1 MIEPIAAIGFDEAA
15 AIAEPGAAGKGAAS
29 FVDWFDKELMQANQ
43 MIDAANVQVQRFAA
57 GENVP
62 VHHLMLALEEAK
74 VAFQLMAQVRTR
86 LLEGYQEVMRM
97 QI

>member
-1 MIEPIAAIGFDEAA
+1 MIDAIAALEGIQPGLPVGEAKNPDPATSFA
-15 AIAEPGAAGKGAAS
+15 A
-29 FVDWFDKELMQANQ
+29 WFDKELGQADR
-43 MIDAANVQVQRFAA
+43 MINEANLQVQRFAA

-62 VHHLMLALEEAK
+62 VHHLMLALEEARL
-74 VAFQLMAQVRTR
+74 AFQVMAQIRNR

>member
-1 MIEPIAAIGFDEAA
+1 MIEPIAPVGFADTAAIG
-15 AIAEPGAAGKGAAS
+15 EPGAAGKGATS

-43 MIDAANVQVQRFAA
+43 MIDVANVQVQRFAA

-74 VAFQLMAQVRTR
+74 LAFQVMAQVRTR

>member
-1 MIEPIAAIGFDEAA
+1 MIEAISVVGAFQPGAV
-15 AIAEPGAAGKGAAS
+15 AEPSAAGKGASS

-43 MIDAANVQVQRFAA
+43 MINDANVQVQRFAA

-62 VHHLMLALEEAK
+62 THHLMLALEEAK
-74 VAFQLMAQVRTR
+74 LAFQIMAQVRSR